1 MSKKIVNLDEYRKTK
16 KLPLT
21 KIELEQEVSF
31 YWKKIEEIS
40 WFVRKKIWNTIPTI
54 RNDYVTGFNYL
65 SENNLTRFQNS
76 SKFLNEI
83 ITENK
88 FNLKTRRNLQEFVKL
103 KNNWIKIWKLFFV
116 FDYFFWDSYDSG
128 SKELQKYGLIIP
140 TESDVDETI
149 RILPWKDSQEK
160 RYNFI
165 KLLWFIH
172 DNEINIWIAPDKVNK
187 WVSKIKNSILDNIWK
202 ILKKD
207 ISQWK
212 ILQFNWNESYYSNFS
227 RDNISIFCWV
237 RI

>member
-1 MSKKIVNLDEYRKTK
+1 MSKKIVNLDEYRKIK
-16 KLPLT
+16 RLPLT
-21 KIELEQEVSF
+21 KLELEKEVSF

-40 WFVRKKIWNTIPTI
+40 WFVRKKIWNAIPTI
-54 RNDYVTGFNYL
+54 KNDYSVGFYYL
-65 SENNLTRFQNS
+65 SENNLTRVQNS
-76 SKFLNEI
+76 SNFLNEI

-103 KNNWIKIWKLFFV
+103 KNNWIKIWKLFFD
-116 FDYFFWDSYDSG
+116 FDYFFWDSYNSG

-140 TESDVDETI
+140 TESDINETI
-149 RILPWKDSQEK
+149 RVLPWKDSQEK

-212 ILQFNWNESYYSNFS
+212 ILQFNWNESSYSNFS
-227 RDNISIFCWV
+227 RDNISIFCWA